1 MSLQGL
7 TPVGGGGYTV
17 PWTLRLRSSC
27 LLKACACLAFPWPWE
42 GEGGEKKK
50 RWRREDGPKK
60 KNEEEKSLSLLEN
73 DRWDSKLPTL
83 PVTPS
88 ARGRNKAK
96 RNGYKVGI
104 EEKKNK
110 RVKGRPDRFLSPQLL
125 FFHFVPFPGCIH
137 EGACLSLLPFLL
149 LGKKSREAPSVE
161 ACLHAL
167 LGTRGLTFYQSHI
180 IGDEEGCCRVMI

>member
-50 RWRREDGPKK
+50 RWRRKDGPKK

-104 EEKKNK
+104 EEKKKEQTGK
-110 RVKGRPDRFLSPQLL
+110 RETGQIFESSASFLSFCPLPWL
-125 FFHFVPFPGCIH
+125 YPRR
-137 EGACLSLLPFLL
+137 CLSVTASIFAS
-149 LGKKSREAPSVE
+149 GKEK
-161 ACLHAL
+161 
-167 LGTRGLTFYQSHI
+167 
-180 IGDEEGCCRVMI
+180 